1 MLIIIA
7 IMFAG
12 VLTGYLLRRKKLRFI
27 PTAITVFIWLLL
39 FLLGIEVGDNETL
52 INSLSKLGAEAM
64 ILTLGAVAGS
74 IFLSWLLWYAVNRQ
88 QRADKV

>member
-1 MLIIIA
+1 MLVIIA

-12 VLTGYLLRRKKLRFI
+12 ILTGYLFRRKNLRFI

-39 FLLGIEVGDNETL
+39 FLLGIEVGNNQTL

-74 IFLSWLLWYAVNRQ
+74 ICLSWLLWYVVNRQ
-88 QRADKV
+88 QRTKNV